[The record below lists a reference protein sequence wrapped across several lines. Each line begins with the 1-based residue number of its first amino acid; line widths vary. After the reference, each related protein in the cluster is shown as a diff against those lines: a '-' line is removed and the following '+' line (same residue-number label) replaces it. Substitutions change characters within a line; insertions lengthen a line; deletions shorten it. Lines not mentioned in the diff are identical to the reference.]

1 MLLRVI
7 CRCLAGYRL
16 VVSQWDSLTAS
27 FCSNCMSCDSPP
39 SCMQARANHEQAL
52 AEARAAAQ
60 EADAALQRQLRKE
73 AEGELAK
80 ARAGRGLLGRE
91 EEGRLLGRE
100 GKVSV
105 GQSVL
110 NLKNCSVQ
118 GRHLGI
124 ITQAASRVQ
133 S

>member
-1 MLLRVI
+1 MQL
-7 CRCLAGYRL
+7 CRG
-16 VVSQWDSLTAS
+16 
-27 FCSNCMSCDSPP
+27 SC
-39 SCMQARANHEQAL
+39 AR
-52 AEARAAAQ
+52 RPRGS
-60 EADAALQRQLRKE
+60 LQRQE
-73 AEGELAK
+73 EG
-80 ARAGRGLLGRE
+80 GRGLLGRE